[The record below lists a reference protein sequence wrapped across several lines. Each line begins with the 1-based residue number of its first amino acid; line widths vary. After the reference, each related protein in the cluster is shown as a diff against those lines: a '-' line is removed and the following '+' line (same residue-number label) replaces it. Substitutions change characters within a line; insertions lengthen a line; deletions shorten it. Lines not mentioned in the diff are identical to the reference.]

1 MAQGN
6 RLDRQPAGRAVHAG
20 GVKPPAGTPR
30 ESRQFPLA
38 FKAEV
43 VLAILLVVRHRAP
56 RLAVVL
62 VLSLVLLVAQ
72 RNRHGAASQVSM
84 GHIVVLI
91 GATLATIGGSRVF
104 APGGPL
110 CAARRVGARWWL
122 PPLGRLVGLLCLIVP
137 TVVCCLGGIGQSP
150 RTWAGVVD
158 GRRSLYLRRM
168 LRCPDSRGNPPPGG
182 LRRGRPWP
190 PGSLVREHSP
200 LGDRRRARK
209 LACDPSAGRASVEHP
224 ATSLAGDSVASRERL
239 AGSRA
244 APALA
249 GGRCLRV
256 CRGSRSS
263 ARHEHGG
270 LTCL

>member
-72 RNRHGAASQVSM
+72 RNGHGAASQVSM

-91 GATLATIGGSRVF
+91 GATLATIGGSRLF

-137 TVVCCLGGIGQSP
+137 TVFAVSAVLVSP
-150 RTWAGVVD
+150 Q
-158 GRRSLYLRRM
+158 
-168 LRCPDSRGNPPPGG
+168 G
-182 LRRGRPWP
+182 L
-190 PGSLVREHSP
+190 
-200 LGDRRRARK
+200 
-209 LACDPSAGRASVEHP
+209 GRASWTAV
-224 ATSLAGDSVASRERL
+224 VASTYAACLGALTL
-239 AGSRA
+239 AVTPAWGPPPRA
-244 APALA
+244 ALA
-249 GGRCLRV
+249 SWELGSGAFPPRGSPQGSKAGLRPKRRPSFCGTPCHFPGGRF
-256 CRGSRSS
+256 
-263 ARHEHGG
+263 GG
-270 LTCL
+270 